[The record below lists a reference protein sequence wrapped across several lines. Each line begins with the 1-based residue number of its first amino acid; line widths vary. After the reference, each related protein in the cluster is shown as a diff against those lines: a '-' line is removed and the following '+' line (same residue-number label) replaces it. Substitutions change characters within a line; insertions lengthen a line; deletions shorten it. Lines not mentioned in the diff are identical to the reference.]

1 MSNPDDGTDPIN
13 LSSPVCAVEM
23 ESLKDV
29 ECEDVDLLF
38 VSCKLAHL
46 STDVVGRCLGL
57 QESQIQNAF
66 KRVTNR
72 HHGHNKVHL
81 LLIKW
86 RELKEGGATWGALIQ
101 HMQSLP
107 DSQIAE
113 NIKDDLLRNP
123 PGNFLSQTYIC
134 IYVSTKEL
142 NLG

>member
-1 MSNPDDGTDPIN
+1 MSDPDDGADLIN
-13 LSSPVCAVEM
+13 SSHPVCAVEM

-29 ECEDVDLLF
+29 KCEDVDLLF

-46 STDVVGRCLGL
+46 STDVVGRCLSL
-57 QESQIQNAF
+57 QESEIQNAL

-72 HHGHNKVHL
+72 HHDHNKVHL

-86 RELKEGGATWGALIQ
+86 REVKGGEATWGALIQ

-123 PGNFLSQTYIC
+123 PGNFLSRACMCQQKRL
-134 IYVSTKEL
+134 S
-142 NLG
+142 LG